1 MLEIKNV
8 KKSFGK
14 QEVLKDVSLRVEKGD
29 VIVIL
34 GPSGS
39 GKTTLLRSL
48 AFLEKADGGVMTLG
62 DKSLDMHNASSK
74 DIAWV
79 RKRTAFVFQNYNLFA
94 NKTAL
99 ENVMLGLTAGRGMKK
114 DEAERIAR
122 KALRDV
128 GLEDRMDY
136 YPSRLSGGQQ
146 QRVGIARAMAVKPD
160 VIFFDEPTSALDPE
174 LVGGVLS
181 VMKKLAEDGVTMIVV
196 THEMK
201 FAREAASK
209 VIFMDG
215 GVIVEE
221 GDPETVF
228 THPKEARTRKFLRR
242 ILDHEDIPEDREGIT
257 EVRAAVKSIPSV
269 SAMPGFM

>member
-1 MLEIKNV
+1 M
-8 KKSFGK
+8 
-14 QEVLKDVSLRVEKGD
+14 
-29 VIVIL
+29 
-34 GPSGS
+34 
-39 GKTTLLRSL
+39 
-48 AFLEKADGGVMTLG
+48 MLG

-146 QRVGIARAMAVKPD
+146 QRVGIARAMAV
-160 VIFFDEPTSALDPE
+160 TSRTSFSLMNRHQLWIPNSSA
-174 LVGGVLS
+174 VSSLS
-181 VMKKLAEDGVTMIVV
+181 
-196 THEMK
+196 
-201 FAREAASK
+201 
-209 VIFMDG
+209 
-215 GVIVEE
+215 
-221 GDPETVF
+221 
-228 THPKEARTRKFLRR
+228 
-242 ILDHEDIPEDREGIT
+242 
-257 EVRAAVKSIPSV
+257 
-269 SAMPGFM
+269 